1 MFLSMWFFC
10 VRSCLWE
17 HNEDRQSKEDEPVW
31 WKCWHLH
38 RVLQT
43 LWAHILWWHFL
54 HCDDQLCKV
63 HEYKHQNT
71 EDFGGEINCAIL
83 SLLICCRNCKWTD
96 LKFLMNLLPVYYRDR
111 KGCWVTIFS
120 YLFIQGIY
128 AKIRGSGSKSIHS
141 PQARGNWKIS
151 AGVNPSL
158 TMSVLAHWGWCYC
171 FVFLYGESY
180 VTMPLHTHARKH
192 THCFINHHVLRLPE
206 NTVCPFPCF
215 CWADTLMSSVCECM
229 HFWYQKLKQTNITK
243 KKNNA
248 YCFYGHLRISS
259 VQHYRKYIYRI
270 WAVKCSV
277 LSHNLTSK
285 QNIMKWLR

>member
-1 MFLSMWFFC
+1 MLSDYIFLFVHIGNLCQNPWEWIQVHSQSASQRKLENQCWGESFFNY
-10 VRSCLWE
+10 VHFS
-17 HNEDRQSKEDEPVW
+17 
-31 WKCWHLH
+31 
-38 RVLQT
+38 T
-43 LWAHILWWHFL
+43 L
-54 HCDDQLCKV
+54 
-63 HEYKHQNT
+63 
-71 EDFGGEINCAIL
+71 GMM
-83 SLLICCRNCKWTD
+83 LL
-96 LKFLMNLLPVYYRDR
+96 F
-111 KGCWVTIFS
+111 
-120 YLFIQGIY
+120 
-128 AKIRGSGSKSIHS
+128 
-141 PQARGNWKIS
+141 
-151 AGVNPSL
+151 
-158 TMSVLAHWGWCYC
+158 C
-171 FVFLYGESY
+171 FFVLYGESY

-192 THCFINHHVLRLPE
+192 THSFINHHVLRLPE